1 MYRINVDTIA
11 TNAAR
16 MKNYNTKC
24 VTVYKLC
31 NVRINNF

>member
-16 MKNYNTKC
+16 MKNCDTKS
-24 VTVYKLC
+24 VTVYTLG
-31 NVRINNF
+31 NIM

>member
-16 MKNYNTKC
+16 MKNCDTKS
-24 VTVYKLC
+24 VTVYKLG
-31 NVRINNF
+31 NIM